1 MKSLNY
7 ATRYPLL
14 LLFLALG
21 MLTSTFAQITPI
33 QDSYTNSAA
42 NTTNYGAAPTL
53 GLVSSALSI
62 QTTYI
67 QFDLSSV
74 PSGYTS
80 TNVAKATLKLYVNSV
95 SKAGSFNLDFVN
107 GSWSEKT
114 ITAAFSPALGNT
126 IVSSVPLTSA
136 NANDYVLIDVTSAV
150 GEWLNG
156 SQANDGLAL
165 VANSGLSATLDSKEN
180 SAQSHPAELDIVF
193 TSGGTITGVNTASGS
208 GLTGGGNSGTLSLS
222 LQKNCSS
229 KQVLQWSGSAWV
241 CASAGTGT
249 VSSVGLSAPSSDF
262 NVSNSPVTG
271 TGTLTFAWNV
281 APSSSSVGNSIV
293 KRDSSGNFSAG
304 AVTASLV
311 EAASVTTS
319 SLFSATAAQNSALVF
334 AQNTATAGGG
344 TYGVYGETDSTDTGA
359 AGVYGIATAFG
370 SAAGVAGT
378 NPHPYGPGVL
388 GINSSP
394 VAFPG
399 IGGVGVEGLVN
410 GTYDVAIWGIG
421 SSLSGISPNNQGQAI
436 GAGVWGDSGVPGNY
450 GVFGSAA
457 DGTAGYF
464 ENSSPTGYAVL
475 DVVGDN
481 ASSLSFVASNRQAGG
496 FCYVDSVGDLTCSG
510 AKNAVVPIDGGQ
522 RSVALSAIES
532 PKNWFEDFGSAQLSA
547 GAAVISLEPE
557 FAQTVNTGMEYH
569 VFLTANGD
577 CKGLYVSQ
585 KTATSFEV
593 HELGGGASSVSF
605 DYRVVALRKNFE
617 GIRLQDHTKNVAK
630 VKASQENKVGTEQRA
645 KLDISKLM
653 FQPRPVT
660 TAHSA
665 AKKVGK

>member
-1 MKSLNY
+1 M
-7 ATRYPLL
+7 
-14 LLFLALG
+14 
-21 MLTSTFAQITPI
+21 
-33 QDSYTNSAA
+33 A
-42 NTTNYGAAPTL
+42 N
-53 GLVSSALSI
+53 
-62 QTTYI
+62 
-67 QFDLSSV
+67 
-74 PSGYTS
+74 
-80 TNVAKATLKLYVNSV
+80 ATLKLYVNSV

-114 ITAAFSPALGNT
+114 ITAALSPALGNT
-126 IVSSVPLTSA
+126 IASSVPLTTA
-136 NANDYVLIDVTSAV
+136 NANDYVLIDVTSAL

-165 VANSGLSATLDSKEN
+165 VANSGLSATFDSKEN
-180 SAQSHPAELDIVF
+180 TAQSHPAELDIVF

-222 LQKNCSS
+222 LQKTCSS
-229 KQVLQWSGSAWV
+229 KQVLQWNGSAWI

-271 TGTLTFAWNV
+271 AGTLTFAWNV
-281 APSSSSVGNSIV
+281 PPSSSSVGNSIV
-293 KRDSSGNFSAG
+293 KRDSSGNFAAG

-319 SLFSATAAQNSALVF
+319 SVFSATAAQNSALVF

-370 SAAGVAGT
+370 SAAGVSGT

-436 GAGVWGDSGVPGNY
+436 GATSDLKLPANAGCAPRAKVVIVRSRTEG
-450 GVFGSAA
+450 AA
-457 DGTAGYF
+457 
-464 ENSSPTGYAVL
+464 SSPNSRARARSAL
-475 DVVGDN
+475 
-481 ASSLSFVASNRQAGG
+481 AL
-496 FCYVDSVGDLTCSG
+496 SVGSPARRFSPLTPWS
-510 AKNAVVPIDGGQ
+510 DS
-522 RSVALSAIES
+522 RSNPSVLPSCSAIA
-532 PKNWFEDFGSAQLSA
+532 P
-547 GAAVISLEPE
+547 P
-557 FAQTVNTGMEYH
+557 QT
-569 VFLTANGD
+569 
-577 CKGLYVSQ
+577 
-585 KTATSFEV
+585 
-593 HELGGGASSVSF
+593 
-605 DYRVVALRKNFE
+605 LR
-617 GIRLQDHTKNVAK
+617 
-630 VKASQENKVGTEQRA
+630 
-645 KLDISKLM
+645 
-653 FQPRPVT
+653 PRP
-660 TAHSA
+660 ARS
-665 AKKVGK
+665 GRRLLRMR